1 MVALGSRV
9 YLSCTTHERLVDDHC
24 LIVPIQHHLTML
36 EGDDDVWD
44 EVRVRPWHEHSP
56 ISLIVSQN
64 FMKCLMRMFAEE
76 DKGVIFYET
85 VLTLKYQK
93 HTFIECVPVP
103 WAEFEVLPG
112 YFRVGDLVSC
122 VVLC

>member
-1 MVALGSRV
+1 
-9 YLSCTTHERLVDDHC
+9 
-24 LIVPIQHHLTML
+24 
-36 EGDDDVWD
+36 
-44 EVRVRPWHEHSP
+44 
-56 ISLIVSQN
+56 
-64 FMKCLMRMFAEE
+64 MKCLMRMFAEE

-103 WAEFEVLPG
+103 WVEFEVLPG

-122 VVLC
+122 VALC